1 MVDDLAV
8 LEVIGLSKCFRIYDT
23 PQDRLKQSLWCGGR
37 RYYREFWAL
46 RELSFTTQRG
56 EALAVIGRNGS
67 GKSTLLQLICGILA
81 PSSGSV
87 TIRGRVAAL
96 LELGSGFNPEFSG
109 RENVFLNA
117 SLLGLSQQQ
126 TLERLD
132 DILAFADIG
141 EFIDQPV
148 KTYSSGMQLRLA
160 FAVITQA
167 DADLLVIDEALAVG
181 DAVFTQRC
189 MRFIHHC
196 RETRTLLLVSHD
208 AASVAALTDRA
219 LWLHEGSLQQ
229 IGPTPEVMP
238 HYVNFCQRLTGA
250 QQVQA
255 NGESEAVENLFDLS
269 PIVSGSS
276 GSQHPALGGGLVHD
290 GRQELVNYELLPM
303 DFRCGSFTGGSP
315 TSHQDGCCEV
325 LAVGFEDRCNQPLA
339 FLKGGT
345 ICRLRIQ
352 GRVLKQLR
360 SPIIGFAVLDRLG
373 QVVFGENTYGNGAH
387 AAMNAEAGDYL
398 EAVFEMEWPW
408 LAAGEYAVTV
418 AMASGGRLEHVN
430 HCWLN
435 DCVVITS
442 TPGTRLV
449 NGVFAPP
456 MLRIDLE
463 RRSHD

>member
-1 MVDDLAV
+1 MVDEQIV
-8 LEVIGLSKCFRIYDT
+8 LEVNGLSKCFRIYDS
-23 PQDRLKQSLWCGGR
+23 PRDRLKQSLWCGR
-37 RYYREFWAL
+37 RCYYREFWAL
-46 RELSFTTQRG
+46 RELSFVTQRG
-56 EALAVIGRNGS
+56 EALAIIGRNGS
-67 GKSTLLQLICGILA
+67 GKSTLLQLICGTLTA
-81 PSSGSV
+81 TAGSV
-87 TIRGRVAAL
+87 ITRGRVAAL

-117 SLLGLSQQQ
+117 SLLGLSTQQ

-238 HYVNFCQRLTGA
+238 YYVNFCQRLTGA
-250 QQVQA
+250 QQTRA
-255 NGESEAVENLFDLS
+255 KEEPDLS
-269 PIVSGSS
+269 EHSIEPSMFTAPSS
-276 GSQHPALGGGLVHD
+276 SPEHPALGGGLVHD
-290 GRQELVNYELLPM
+290 ARQELVNYELLPM
-303 DFRCGSFTGGSP
+303 EFRCGSFTGGSSS
-315 TSHQDGCCEV
+315 SHADGCCEV
-325 LAVGFEDRCNQPLA
+325 RAVGFEDRRGQPLA
-339 FLKGGT
+339 FLRGGSV
-345 ICRLRIQ
+345 CRLRIQ
-352 GRVLKQLR
+352 GRVLQAVR

-373 QVVFGENTYGNGAH
+373 QVLFGENTFGNGAH
-387 AAMNAEAGDYL
+387 AEMAVAAGDCL

-408 LAAGEYAVTV
+408 LAAGEYVVTV
-418 AMASGGRLEHVN
+418 AMASGGRVEHVN

-435 DCVVITS
+435 DCVLITS

-449 NGVFAPP
+449 SGLFAPP
-456 MLRIDLE
+456 MLHIDLE
-463 RRSHD
+463 RHHDG

>member
-1 MVDDLAV
+1 MADDQAV
-8 LEVIGLSKCFRIYDT
+8 LEVNGLSKCFRIYDT
-23 PQDRLKQSLWCGGR
+23 PRDRLKQSMWRGR
-37 RYYREFWAL
+37 RCYYREFWAL
-46 RELSFTTQRG
+46 RELSFATQRG

-67 GKSTLLQLICGILA
+67 GKSTLLQLICGILE
-81 PSSGSV
+81 PSSGNV
-87 TIRGRVAAL
+87 TIHGRLAAL

-126 TLERLD
+126 TLQRLD

-196 RETRTLLLVSHD
+196 RETRALLLVSHD

-219 LWLHEGSLQQ
+219 LWLHEGMLQQ
-229 IGPTPEVMP
+229 IGPTSEVMP
-238 HYVNFCQRLTGA
+238 YYVNFCQRLTGA
-250 QQVQA
+250 QQTPA
-255 NGESEAVENLFDLS
+255 KEESDPAEHSIKPSIFNVPSSS
-269 PIVSGSS
+269 PE
-276 GSQHPALGGGLVHD
+276 HPALGGGLVHD
-290 GRQELVNYELLPM
+290 ARQELVNYELLPM
-303 DFRCGSFTGGSP
+303 EFRCGSFTGGSSS
-315 TSHQDGCCEV
+315 SHTDGCCEV
-325 LAVGFEDRCNQPLA
+325 LEVGFVDRRGQPLA
-339 FLKGGT
+339 FLRGGSV
-345 ICRLRIQ
+345 CRLRIQ
-352 GRVLKQLR
+352 GCVMQPLR
-360 SPIIGFAVLDRLG
+360 SPIIGFAVMDRLG
-373 QVVFGENTYGNGAH
+373 QVLFGENTFGNGAH
-387 AAMNAEAGDYL
+387 AEMAVSAGECL

-408 LAAGEYAVTV
+408 LAAGEYVVTV

-435 DCVVITS
+435 DCVLITS

-449 NGVFAPP
+449 SGIFAPP

-463 RRSHD
+463 RCPRG